1 LLPGNGGLVAMDE
14 MYQDVHITLNNDWV
28 PSKHYRQFVR
38 GYVDSPA
45 DGPTMVAVVRGF
57 SAAGHIRL

>member
-1 LLPGNGGLVAMDE
+1 MDE